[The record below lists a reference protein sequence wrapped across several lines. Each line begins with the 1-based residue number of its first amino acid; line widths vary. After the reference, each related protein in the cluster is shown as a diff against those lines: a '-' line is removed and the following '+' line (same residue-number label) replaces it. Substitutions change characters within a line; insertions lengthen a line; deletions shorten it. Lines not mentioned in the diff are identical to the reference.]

1 MIDLATDALTIT
13 DVGHLP
19 IVKHYAKKIRLVE
32 SIDAMVHNQMQVS
45 SGMTVLAMVL
55 DTLSGRNPLYRLQSF
70 FEDKDTE
77 LLLGETVDAAAFADH
92 NVSRVLDS
100 LYDTGTGRLFSQIAQ
115 NAIGAF
121 ALDTACAHYDT
132 TSMSV
137 FGDYDWPDPP
147 FHITYGYS
155 KDKRPDLKQF
165 LVEMFCVDRDVP
177 IIGATRDGNASDKTL
192 NNELLGGISR
202 HMARHG
208 IDQGAFIY
216 VADSAL
222 VTRDNLKQAEESGIH
237 FLSRLPATF
246 NECARAIDQAVAAD
260 TDQWTDVGV
269 LAQTPAT
276 LKRPAARYRV
286 LETTIALYGTDY
298 RAIVV
303 HSSAHDKRRHKRI
316 ERLLEQKRSQLA
328 ASVKDATGG
337 EFYCRADAL
346 QAADQLAAQARDSY
360 HKVQTEVVE
369 KPKFGRGRPAKDRPR
384 TPVGYRYQI
393 EARIVQDHQSIAPLK
408 LGAGCFV
415 LISNVP
421 PVFQGRQWDA
431 ADLLAEY
438 KEQSGIEK
446 NFGFLKDPLIVNSI
460 FLKKNERIEVL
471 GMVLLISL
479 LIWRLM
485 ERTMRQHIEENKQT
499 ITGWDKRQTTRPTA
513 FMMTTKFANTLV
525 LTVGR
530 QRKLAKPLKAEQI
543 EFLAALNV
551 SADIF
556 TVP

>member
-1 MIDLATDALTIT
+1 MIDFDTDALTIT
-13 DVGHLP
+13 DVAHLP
-19 IVKHYAKKIRLVE
+19 IVKHYAKKIQLVE
-32 SIDAMVHNQMQVS
+32 TIDSIVDSQMQVS
-45 SGMTVLAMVL
+45 AGLTVLAMVL
-55 DTLSGRNPLYRLQSF
+55 DTLSGRNPLYRLQKF

-77 LLLGETVDAAAFADH
+77 LLLGEPVDASAFADH

-100 LYDTGTGRLFSQIAQ
+100 LYDSGTGRLFSQIAQ

-132 TSMSV
+132 TSISV

-147 FHITYGYS
+147 FQITYGYS
-155 KDKRPDLKQF
+155 KDKRHGLKQF

-208 IDQGAFIY
+208 IDPGAFIY
-216 VADSAL
+216 VADSAM
-222 VTRDNLKQAEESGIH
+222 VTRDNLKRANENGVR

-246 NECARAIDQAVAAD
+246 NECARAIDLAVAAD
-260 TDQWTDVGV
+260 TDEWTNVGA
-269 LAQTPAT
+269 LAKTPMT

-286 LETTIALYGTDY
+286 FETKVTLYGTDY
-298 RAIVV
+298 RGIVV

-328 ASVKDATGG
+328 ATVKEATGC
-337 EFYCRADAL
+337 EFFCRADAL
-346 QAADQLAAQARDSY
+346 QAADQLASHARGSY
-360 HKVQTEVVE
+360 HRIQTEVVE
-369 KPKFGRGRPAKDRPR
+369 QPKFGRGRPAKNRPR
-384 TPVGYRYQI
+384 IPAGYRYQI
-393 EARIVQDHQSIAPLK
+393 KARILADDEAIAPLK

-415 LISNVP
+415 LVSNVP
-421 PVFQGRQWDA
+421 EEFQGRQWTA
-431 ADLLAEY
+431 ADLLGEY
-438 KEQSGIEK
+438 KEQYGIEK

-471 GMVLLISL
+471 GLVLLIAL

-485 ERTMRQHIEENKQT
+485 ERTMRKHIEEENRT
-499 ITGWDKRQTTRPTA
+499 ITGWDKRQTKRPTA
-513 FMMTTKFANTLV
+513 FMMTTKFTNTLV

-530 QRKLAKPLKAEQI
+530 QRKLARPLKAEQK

>member
-1 MIDLATDALTIT
+1 MIDLDTDALTIT

-19 IVKHYAKKIRLVE
+19 IVKDYAKKIRLVE
-32 SIDAMVHNQMQVS
+32 TVDAMVENQMQVS
-45 SGMTVLAMVL
+45 AGLTVLAMVL

-77 LLLGETVDAAAFADH
+77 LLLGEAVDTGAFADH

-100 LYDTGTGRLFSQIAQ
+100 LYDAGTGRLFSQIAQ
-115 NAIGAF
+115 NAVGAF

-147 FHITYGYS
+147 FHITYGHS

-165 LVEMFCVDRDVP
+165 LVEMFCVERDVP
-177 IIGATRDGNASDKTL
+177 IIGASRDGNASDKTL

-208 IDQGAFIY
+208 IDPGAFIY

-222 VTRDNLKQAEESGIH
+222 VTCDNLKQAEENRIR

-260 TDQWTDVGV
+260 QWTDVGA

-276 LKRPAARYRV
+276 GKRSAARYR
-286 LETTIALYGTDY
+286 LFETGVSLYGIDY

-328 ASVKDATGG
+328 GTVKDTAGT
-337 EFYCRADAL
+337 EFFCRADAL
-346 QAADQLAAQARDSY
+346 QAAAHLAAQARGSY
-360 HKVQTEVVE
+360 HRIQTEVVE
-369 KPKFGRGRPAKDRPR
+369 QPKFGRGRPANDRPR

-393 EARIVQDHQSIAPLK
+393 KARIVQDDQSIAPLK

-431 ADLLAEY
+431 ADLLSEY
-438 KEQSGIEK
+438 KEQFGIEK
-446 NFGFLKDPLIVNSI
+446 NFGFLKNPLIVNSI

-471 GMVLLISL
+471 GMVLLIAL

-485 ERTMRQHIEENKQT
+485 ERTMRRHIEKGKRT

-513 FMMTTKFANTLV
+513 FMMTTKFTNTLV

-530 QRKLAKPLKAEQI
+530 QRKLARPLKTEQK